1 MSSPLLESDQ
11 YPPHHENHDSQRIQ
25 ILERLIE
32 KLKRESLSL
41 IRQSEAMCELFGG
54 RIEELKGQIQ
64 ELFEQ
69 EDFFNERLKYWR
81 QRYTDLESKHDSLQ
95 YKYMKEH
102 MYHLIM
108 FNHLRSS
115 LQSKNE
121 YIDGLERGDGSTA
134 PKQKP
139 EELNLFVDPTPD
151 WLLRNDPR
159 DWFDIALRASLP
171 SEPPESSVGFLSDS
185 TTSADDASEHASA
198 EPQSPEDSQ
207 LGQLG
212 KFGAS
217 SVLSNRQDD
226 GDQSNDKLDS
236 AHSESD
242 IIHGHRQAQEDVE
255 DVEELKA
262 EVERLRM
269 RIQILENNDRDNKQ
283 GW

>member
-1 MSSPLLESDQ
+1 M
-11 YPPHHENHDSQRIQ
+11 
-25 ILERLIE
+25 E

-41 IRQSEAMCELFGG
+41 IRQSEAMCELLCG
-54 RIEELKGQIQ
+54 RIEELEGQVL
-64 ELFEQ
+64 ELSEQ
-69 EDFFNERLKYWR
+69 EDFFKERLKYWR

-108 FNHLRSS
+108 FNQLRSS

-134 PKQKP
+134 SKQKP

-171 SEPPESSVGFLSDS
+171 SEPPESSVGFLSAS

-198 EPQSPEDSQ
+198 EPHSLENSQ
-207 LGQLG
+207 
-212 KFGAS
+212 FGAS
-217 SVLSNRQDD
+217 SLLSNRQDD
-226 GDQSNDKLDS
+226 GDQSNDELES
-236 AHSESD
+236 AHAESD
-242 IIHGHRQAQEDVE
+242 IVHRQGQAQEDVN

-262 EVERLRM
+262 EIERLRM